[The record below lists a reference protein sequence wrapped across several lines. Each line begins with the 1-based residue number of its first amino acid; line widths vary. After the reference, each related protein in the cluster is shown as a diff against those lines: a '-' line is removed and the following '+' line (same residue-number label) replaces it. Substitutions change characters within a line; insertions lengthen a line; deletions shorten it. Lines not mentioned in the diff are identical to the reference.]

1 MKSEIIES
9 RVKSAIDDAELEVT
23 GADCDFTVTIISEQF
38 QGLPRV
44 KRQQRILSAF
54 SDLLASGELHALTV
68 KAYTLNEWNQ
78 RSNTYIQ
85 ISL

>member
-1 MKSEIIES
+1 MKTDIIES
-9 RVKSAIDDAELEVT
+9 RIKSAIDDAELEVN

-38 QGLPRV
+38 QGLPLV
-44 KRQQRILSAF
+44 KRQQRILSEF

-68 KAYTLNEWNQ
+68 KAYTLDEWNQ
-78 RSNTYIQ
+78 RSNSYIQ